1 MSNEQWLL
9 WLILYM
15 LVALGVARLLYWV
28 LQRTGAGSSKWYRVV
43 RVLCSVYTLAYP
55 VMLAFSLEDRVLV
68 YVSAAMVF
76 TSLVCIE
83 YTAWG
88 KRMPWLLS
96 MLLTVLLL
104 CGHLVAL
111 FFSVVFSVPWR
122 T

>member
-15 LVALGVARLLYWV
+15 LVALGAARLLYRV

-43 RVLCSVYTLAYP
+43 RVLCLVYTLAYP
-55 VMLAFSLEDRVLV
+55 VLLAFSLEDRVLT

-88 KRMPWLLS
+88 RRMPWLLS

-111 FFSVVFSVPWR
+111 FFSVIFSVPWR

>member
-1 MSNEQWLL
+1 MWLL

-15 LVALGVARLLYWV
+15 LVALGVARLLHW
-28 LQRTGAGSSKWYRVV
+28 LLLRTGADSSMWYRVV
-43 RVLCSVYTLAYP
+43 RVLCLLYTLAYP
-55 VMLAFSLEDRVLV
+55 ALLAFPIYDDVLV
-68 YVSAAMVF
+68 GTSAVMAF

-104 CGHLVAL
+104 CGHLVAI
-111 FFSVVFSVPWR
+111 FFSVVFMLPWR